1 MNNSMGGIIKHLRR
15 ARGMTQ
21 EHLAQQLHVSPQ
33 SISKW
38 ENDVSMPDISQIVP
52 LATIFGV
59 TTDVLFGMEHCNDD
73 EEVNKII
80 RAASAHLKRPLTRES
95 LIQQYNALQVGV
107 KRYPNHTGLLM
118 ASLESGIALAYPEN
132 DVFDPEHA
140 RERYEEC
147 IRQANIVISY
157 SNNTT
162 DVLRAHMILVL
173 LHSAYGNFKQ
183 ARAHAEKFPV
193 RADMN
198 FHLMQAYCAHWQ
210 KNYGAEALHCQNGV
224 LYSLHAIL
232 DLLIHLAKTYE
243 HREQDSAAVEIL
255 EYAVDLIE
263 LTVKGEAS
271 IPPLHYLE
279 AGDVYRLLAEG
290 YLRLGREEEALARL
304 ERMVRYDLEEIQ
316 AFAKKPQWS
325 SPLLRD
331 VHLRYFFP
339 VPSNP
344 AQRLLTKLTSP
355 GLAPLRE
362 HPRYRAWIDEVDRLL
377 KQR

>member
-95 LIQQYNALQVGV
+95 LIQQYNALQEGV

-118 ASLESGIALAYPEN
+118 ASLESGIALSYPEN

-140 RERYEEC
+140 GARYEEC

-243 HREQDSAAVEIL
+243 HREQDAAAVEIL

-263 LTVKGEAS
+263 LTEKGEAT

>member
-95 LIQQYNALQVGV
+95 LIQQYNALQEGV

-140 RERYEEC
+140 GARYEEC

-232 DLLIHLAKTYE
+232 DLLIHLSKTYE

-316 AFAKKPQWS
+316 AFAKRPQWS

-344 AQRLLTKLTSP
+344 AQRLRTKLTSP
-355 GLAPLRE
+355 GLSALWE

>member
-279 AGDVYRLLAEG
+279 AGDVYRLMAEG

-344 AQRLLTKLTSP
+344 AQRLRTKLTSP
-355 GLAPLRE
+355 GLSSLWE